1 MAISKY
7 ATPETIPGACS
18 LLEEHGK
25 RATILSGGQSLLPQH
40 RQRTASYDV
49 VVDINKI
56 DGHDYIERDG
66 DKLHIGCLARHADV
80 ANAEV
85 VAETNPTVADAA
97 GSIGD
102 VQVRN
107 RGTLCGAIAQADPRG
122 DPPTIASLFDAEV
135 VAAGADEERVLDG
148 RSFYEGRLGTALE
161 PTEIIREVRFD
172 VLGETAGAAYEK
184 WTPAE
189 GSYPV
194 AAVGA
199 VVELQD
205 GIVDEA
211 DIVSGALEKKPTEMP
226 VAASTLVGDEP
237 TDQQRTEAATTVG
250 ENAAPVA
257 DFEGSPEFKSEL
269 VTTLAKDALDTAV
282 ERAGRGA

>member
-7 ATPETIPGACS
+7 ATPETIAGACS
-18 LLEEHGK
+18 LLEEHGQ

-40 RQRTASYDV
+40 RQRTESYEV
-49 VVDINKI
+49 VVDINNV
-56 DGHDYIERDG
+56 DGHDYVEQDG
-66 DKLHIGCLARHADV
+66 EELRIGCLARHADV
-80 ANAEV
+80 ATADV

-122 DPPTIASLFDAEV
+122 DPPTVVSLFDASV
-135 VAAGADEERVLDG
+135 VAVGPDGERVLDG
-148 RSFYEGRLGTALE
+148 RSFYEGQLETVLE
-161 PTEIIREVRFD
+161 PTEVIREVRFD
-172 VLGETAGAAYEK
+172 VLGQTAGAAYEK

-211 DIVSGALEKKPTEMP
+211 DIVTGALEKKPTEMQ
-226 VAASTLVGDEP
+226 AAAATLEGEEP
-237 TDQQRTEAATTVG
+237 TNGRRAQAATTVG

-257 DFEGSPEFKSEL
+257 DFEGSAEFKSEL

-282 ERAGRGA
+282 ERARGGA